1 MLVCNILT
9 KQNDCSIIFTNK
21 CSYGGRHMNHLLK
34 CSFNQKIP
42 IELIYLNGS
51 GDLSQRTVIVRKI
64 YEDRILVYCMKRQ
77 QVRTLKLA
85 NILSVDKVR
94 AKCQYA

>member
-1 MLVCNILT
+1 
-9 KQNDCSIIFTNK
+9 
-21 CSYGGRHMNHLLK
+21 MNHLLK

-51 GDLSQRTVIVRKI
+51 GDFSQRTVIVRKI
-64 YEDRILVYCMKRQ
+64 YEDRILVYCMQKQ
-77 QVRTLKLA
+77 QVRMLKLA

-94 AKCQYA
+94 TKYQYA

>member
-1 MLVCNILT
+1 M
-9 KQNDCSIIFTNK
+9 K
-21 CSYGGRHMNHLLK
+21 HLIK

-51 GDLSQRTVIVRKI
+51 GDLSQRIVIVRKI
-64 YEDRILVYCMKRQ
+64 YEDRILVYCMKKQ

-94 AKCQYA
+94 AKYQYA